1 MTKLTRSYTTP
12 NPYREAARARR
23 QILASLEAS
32 SPSTEAELFGGIV
45 DPAGPALKSWRKTS
59 GAEVAR

>member
-1 MTKLTRSYTTP
+1 MTKLPRSYTTP

-23 QILASLEAS
+23 QILAALEAA
-32 SPSTEAELFGGIV
+32 PTSTEAELFGGIV
-45 DPAGPALKSWRKTS
+45 DPAGPARKSWRQTS